1 MLVKYGGRGGGG
13 GDDDDDDIDEDMK
26 LTRKDYHHIIRNY
39 SDGSTTSRNKKKMS
53 LKKRAHQ
60 ILAQKLCRCIRPL
73 KTGTQRAS
81 RRIAYCTQS
90 IFNNKGLRVHGFHCT
105 TKTGKNR
112 PRLTRDITKIAE

>member
-1 MLVKYGGRGGGG
+1 MTVKYGGGRGR

-26 LTRKDYHHIIRNY
+26 LTRKDYLHIIRNY
-39 SDGSTTSRNKKKMS
+39 SDGSTARRNKKMS
-53 LKKRAHQ
+53 LKKRAHH

-73 KTGTQRAS
+73 KPGTQRAS

-90 IFNNKGLRVHGFHCT
+90 IFNNNGLRIHGFRCT

-112 PRLTRDITKIAE
+112 PRLTRDITKVAE